1 MRMIA
6 DRARLARANMASQTK
21 PHLIFAL
28 ADDLGHSNVGWTTNG
43 SVLTPH
49 LDSLRASG
57 LTLERHYV
65 YKFCS
70 PTRSSLLSGRLP
82 MHVNQENSA
91 TAQRF
96 AGIPLGMT
104 VFVERLAS
112 EAGYDTAHVGK
123 WQ

>member
-1 MRMIA
+1 MLI
-6 DRARLARANMASQTK
+6 DRGHAPVQLSFNGQQFGGSLATFSYYSTPAAS
-21 PHLIFAL
+21 
-28 ADDLGHSNVGWTTNG
+28 S
-43 SVLTPH
+43 
-49 LDSLRASG
+49 
-57 LTLERHYV
+57 
-65 YKFCS
+65 CS

-91 TAQRF
+91 TEQRF